1 MKDDFSVLIQN
12 RTEFENGNP
21 AGVWLSLPAT
31 REELAEAMKALHITA
46 NNPQDFFLNGYS
58 TEAGRRVEIPFEWV
72 READIDKL
80 NFLAARLEE
89 MTPAQLDKINAFM
102 QTDFKLDSL
111 DKLIDY
117 TYNTDYFVYIPEV
130 YTRSDLGDYYLNESG
145 MVQMPEEWK
154 AGIDKEDFG
163 SNAALCEN
171 GRFTDYGYI
180 LKSGDGWKEVY
191 AGKEVPEQYRI
202 MHYPQPEHTSENKI
216 DYDAAVSATSPPS
229 VQKSVPVH
237 PLELTA
243 TKPGEKLKEITDKLE
258 QGIQDL
264 FESDRFKNYL
274 NVMSKFHNYSFS
286 NTILIAMQKPDATF
300 VAGYNSWK
308 NSFQRQ
314 VLKGE
319 KGIKVIAPSPYKVKR
334 EMEKIDPK
342 TQKPIMGKDGKPMT
356 EEVEVT
362 IPAFKVVSVFD
373 ISQTEGRELPTIGVD
388 ELTGNVEKYPQ
399 FFKAVEQASP
409 VPVGFEKIEGG
420 AHGYYHLEDKR
431 IAVNEGMSELQNLK
445 TLIHEISH
453 AKLHDVDL
461 NAPAEQ
467 QADRVDRRTRE
478 VQAESIAYTVC
489 QHYGLDTSDYSFAY
503 VAGWSSGRELAELK
517 ASLETIR
524 STASELIAEIDRN
537 FAELA
542 KTVEQEKGAL
552 PEKETAA
559 DKDTYTIY
567 QLKDN
572 TPVDYHFRPL
582 DELQAKGLTVTMTN
596 YEAVYTALIEPGT
609 GLEDIYTKFNID
621 HPEDFKGHSLSVSDV
636 VVLHQNGQ
644 DTAHYVDSYGFQ
656 KVPEFTQPE
665 NYLKAA
671 EQSTEQNAN
680 MIDGQINNTP
690 SVDELEAKVKAGEQI
705 SLVDLAEAIK
715 NDKATAKNEPKK
727 PGRKPSIRKQL
738 KEDKENAKKEPKK
751 QAAKTKNKELEV

>member
-503 VAGWSSGRELAELK
+503 VAGWSSGRELAEL
-517 ASLETIR
+517 T
-524 STASELIAEIDRN
+524 
-537 FAELA
+537 

-596 YEAVYTALIEPGT
+596 YEAVYTAPIEPGT
-609 GLEDIYTKFNID
+609 GLEDIYTRFNID

-705 SLVDLAEAIK
+705 SLIDLAEAIK

-727 PGRKPSIRKQL
+727 PGRNPSIRKQL